1 MRNKKILVVD
11 DDADIRFGYQVLLTA
26 HHYDTFVASD
36 ASSTLTEVDAHKP
49 DLIILD
55 LDLPTGPRPESSL
68 PLPEPRGG
76 FLVMERLAAD
86 KTLALIPVIVVS
98 GLDPNANR
106 RRAIGGG
113 AMAFVQKPW
122 DQEKLLAMIG
132 ELLGSAERPTSLDA
146 K

>member
-1 MRNKKILVVD
+1 
-11 DDADIRFGYQVLLTA
+11 
-26 HHYDTFVASD
+26 
-36 ASSTLTEVDAHKP
+36 
-49 DLIILD
+49 
-55 LDLPTGPRPESSL
+55 
-68 PLPEPRGG
+68 
-76 FLVMERLAAD
+76 MERLAAD